1 MKNYHINNL
10 FKEGYVNSIDLA
22 LGRFVQ
28 RFEPH
33 AHPWVAAT
41 AALVSQAAA
50 RGHVCLDLPHTH
62 ARGVPSAENDGL
74 LTIDITLDQ
83 WLECL
88 KESTT
93 IGRPGTLRPLILDG
107 TRLYLHRLWHY
118 ENTLANGIMARI
130 RQKPWPVFDKDCLR
144 ATVLHYFRDPA
155 DDQFQAAMTAGN
167 TALSIISG
175 GPGSGKT
182 YTIARIMMILQTVA
196 GDTAL
201 RIALAAPTG
210 KAAARLHDAVSQ
222 GFAALDS
229 DGAPADVSVPKA
241 TTLHR
246 LLGYMPSKG
255 GFRYHADHA
264 LPVDGVIVDEAS
276 MVDLGLMARLMAAM
290 PPRARLILVG
300 DKDQLSSVEAGAVLG
315 DICFGASNAP
325 PRAASAPSDSEP
337 AGDPSA
343 LQRRIVVLTQNYR
356 FRSQSGIAALCRVI
370 NKGDSKQCL
379 SLLNN
384 TAYPDIVLR
393 PLLNWRD
400 LKSILAREII
410 SRIAPMFKMPSA
422 ADALAYLG
430 SFRFLAAVRK
440 GPHGV
445 QAINAM
451 IEEVLKHQALIPG
464 DYGQWYPFR
473 PLMITSNDYLNELFN
488 GDVGIVQR
496 ADHDPRQIVGV
507 VFEDGRGGHRR
518 LAPHQ
523 LPSHET
529 VFAMTVHKSQGSE
542 FDHVFLILPDHDVP
556 VLTRELI
563 YTAVTRARKSVTIWG
578 DPDLLTRAIDR
589 RIQRAS
595 GLREVLWGK

>member
-1 MKNYHINNL
+1 MNKYSITCL
-10 FKEGYVNSIDLA
+10 FNRGFVNSIDLA

-28 RFEPH
+28 RLEPR
-33 AHPWVAAT
+33 ANPWVATT

-50 RGHVCLDLPHTH
+50 RGHVCLDLSHTH

-74 LTIDITLDQ
+74 LTIDMTLDQ

-88 KESTT
+88 KESAT

-118 ENTLANGIMARI
+118 ENTLAKRIMTRI
-130 RQKPWPVFDKDCLR
+130 RQKPWPVFDMDRLR
-144 ATVLHYFRDPA
+144 ATLLHYFRDPA
-155 DDQFQAAMTAGN
+155 DEQFQAAMTAAT
-167 TALSIISG
+167 TALCIISG

-182 YTIARIMMILQTVA
+182 YTIARIMMMLKALA
-196 GDTAL
+196 GDTNL
-201 RIALAAPTG
+201 RMALAAPTG
-210 KAAARLHDAVSQ
+210 KAAARLHEAVSQ
-222 GFAALDS
+222 GFASLDPHA
-229 DGAPADVSVPKA
+229 APGDIAVPKA

-246 LLGYMPSKG
+246 LLGYMPSTG
-255 GFRYHADHA
+255 RFRYHADHA

-276 MVDLGLMARLMAAM
+276 MVDLGLMARLIAAM

-325 PRAASAPSDSEP
+325 PRAISAPSDSEP

-356 FRSQSGIAALCRVI
+356 FRSQSGIAALCRAI

-384 TAYPDIVLR
+384 AEYPDIVLR
-393 PLLNWRD
+393 PLLNRRD
-400 LKSILAREII
+400 LKSILSREII
-410 SRIAPMFKMPSA
+410 SRIAPMFHMPSVA
-422 ADALAYLG
+422 EALAHIG
-430 SFRFLAAVRK
+430 RFRFLAAVRK
-440 GPHGV
+440 GPYGV

-464 DYGQWYPFR
+464 DYGHWYPFR
-473 PLMITSNDYLNELFN
+473 PLMITSNDYINELFN
-488 GDVGIVQR
+488 GDVGIVQP
-496 ADHDPRQIVGV
+496 ADHDSRQIVRV
-507 VFEDGRGGHRR
+507 VFEDGKGGYRR

-523 LPSHET
+523 LPPHET
-529 VFAMTVHKSQGSE
+529 VFSMTVHKSQGSE

-578 DPDLLTRAIDR
+578 NPDLLDRAIDR

-595 GLREVLWGK
+595 GLREALWRK